1 MPIYEMKFTN
11 GSFEYR
17 PGRSPKDAVQKI
29 KEYAEQEYTN
39 TKTEEEQN
47 KEKREE
53 VMVFCFHKHHIRKW
67 KKL

>member
-1 MPIYEMKFTN
+1 MEVLHTVLD
-11 GSFEYR
+11 GAQR
-17 PGRSPKDAVQKI
+17 RSSEDKKNTQ
-29 KEYAEQEYTN
+29 EQEYTN